1 LARGGNCHSHS
12 ATAYGRALDAERG
25 GQYADK
31 RMSAWSKKILVVVAG
46 LVVLGFVIYRSSG
59 FINLADFSGAKL
71 WLVTRNANPYYL
83 LLSLF
88 GIYACY
94 ALRALRWQVLQ
105 RNLGPSSFWTI
116 YKLTLAGFSAIF
128 LLGRAGEPI
137 RPLLLARK
145 EKLPVADMFGL
156 FVLERLFDTAS
167 TAVIAGLGLLLFQAR
182 TQQSAG
188 QPGGASTT
196 LAAAAKT
203 TGSLLFA
210 GVLGAIVVLV
220 DLRLH
225 GTALLERRLQG
236 WRTSHGWR
244 HKVAGIILGF
254 ARGVQTIRTWGEL
267 GLAVLYSGLHW
278 VGVAVIYVW
287 ISHSLGGKLLT
298 IGLGDALLVLAFTMV
313 GSAVQLPGVG
323 GGSQLACFLA
333 YTTIFGVEKEPAA
346 AAAILI
352 WLITFAGCSLAGV
365 PLLIHEGMSLGEL
378 RRMAEQEEKQVE
390 QEEAAIN
397 AESGGDVNPKR
408 PDAMARKGAATR
420 KVLTAEDGS
429 AARRESALPGDSIE

>member
-1 LARGGNCHSHS
+1 MNSS
-12 ATAYGRALDAERG
+12 
-25 GQYADK
+25 
-31 RMSAWSKKILVVVAG
+31 SKKALVVVVG
-46 LVVLGFVIYRSSG
+46 LAILGFVIYRSSG

-71 WLVTRNANPYYL
+71 WLVSRNANPYYL
-83 LLSLF
+83 LLSLV

-94 ALRALRWQVLQ
+94 ALRAARWQVLQ

-145 EKLPVADMFGL
+145 EKLPIADMFGVY
-156 FVLERLFDTAS
+156 VLERLFDTAS
-167 TAVIAGLGLLLFQAR
+167 TAIIAGLGLVLFEAR
-182 TQQSAG
+182 TQSSG
-188 QPGGASTT
+188 QPGGASST
-196 LAAAAKT
+196 LAAAART
-203 TGSLLFA
+203 TGSLLFV
-210 GVLGAIVVLV
+210 GVLGAIALLV
-220 DLRLH
+220 YLRLH
-225 GTALLERRLQG
+225 GTAMLERRLHP
-236 WRTSHGWR
+236 WCASPGWR

-267 GLAVLYSGLHW
+267 ALAVLFSALHW
-278 VGVAVIYVW
+278 IGVALIYVW
-287 ISHSLGGKLLT
+287 ISHSLGGKLLN

-313 GSAVQLPGVG
+313 GSAIQLPGVG

-378 RRMAEQEEKQVE
+378 RRLAEHEKEEVQH
-390 QEEAAIN
+390 EE
-397 AESGGDVNPKR
+397 
-408 PDAMARKGAATR
+408 DAMDAGLGGTASVPRGKPVARENPAT
-420 KVLTAEDGS
+420 
-429 AARRESALPGDSIE
+429 PGESIE

>member
-1 LARGGNCHSHS
+1 MYSS
-12 ATAYGRALDAERG
+12 
-25 GQYADK
+25 
-31 RMSAWSKKILVVVAG
+31 SKKALVVVAG
-46 LVVLGFVIYRSSG
+46 LAILGFVVYRSSG

-71 WLVTRNANPYYL
+71 WLVSRNANPYYL
-83 LLSLF
+83 LLSLI

-94 ALRALRWQVLQ
+94 ALRAARWQVLQ
-105 RNLGPSSFWTI
+105 RNLGPSNFWTI

-145 EKLPVADMFGL
+145 EKLPIADMFGVY
-156 FVLERLFDTAS
+156 VLERLFDTAS
-167 TAVIAGLGLLLFQAR
+167 TAIIAGLGLVLFQAR
-182 TQQSAG
+182 TQQSGA
-188 QPGGASTT
+188 QPTGSSGA

-203 TGSLLFA
+203 TGSLLFV
-210 GVLGAIVVLV
+210 GVLGAIVLLV
-220 DLRLH
+220 YLRLH
-225 GTALLERRLQG
+225 GTAMLERRLHP
-236 WRTSHGWR
+236 WRASPGWR

-254 ARGVQTIRTWGEL
+254 ARGVQTIRTWSEL
-267 GLAVLYSGLHW
+267 ALAALYSALHW
-278 VGVAVIYVW
+278 VGVALIYVW
-287 ISHSLGGKLLT
+287 ISHSLGGKLLD

-313 GSAVQLPGVG
+313 GSAIQLPGVG

-378 RRMAEQEEKQVE
+378 RRMAEHEKEEAEDE
-390 QEEAAIN
+390 QETVDNARDAA
-397 AESGGDVNPKR
+397 SGAPRRVPAD
-408 PDAMARKGAATR
+408 RKDPAT
-420 KVLTAEDGS
+420 
-429 AARRESALPGDSIE
+429 PGESIE

>member
-1 LARGGNCHSHS
+1 MHPP
-12 ATAYGRALDAERG
+12 RALRFPSPTGRVHLLDDGRC

-31 RMSAWSKKILVVVAG
+31 SMRASSRKLLLVVVGVA
-46 LVVLGFVIYRSSG
+46 VLGFIIYRSSG
-59 FINLADFSGAKL
+59 FINLANFSGAKL
-71 WLVTRNANPYYL
+71 WQVARSANPYYL
-83 LLSLF
+83 LLSLI

-105 RNLGPSSFWTI
+105 RNLGPSSLWTI
-116 YKLTLAGFSAIF
+116 YKLTLAGFATIF

-167 TAVIAGLGLLLFQAR
+167 TAIIAGLGLVLFQAR
-182 TQQSAG
+182 TQQSSL
-188 QPGGASTT
+188 QPTGSSGT

-203 TGSLLFA
+203 TGSLLFI
-210 GVLGAIVVLV
+210 GVLGAIAVLV
-220 DLRLH
+220 YLRLH
-225 GTALLERRLQG
+225 GTALLERQLHG
-236 WRTSHGWR
+236 WRASPGWR

-254 ARGVQTIRTWGEL
+254 ARGVQTIRTWSEL
-267 GLAVLYSGLHW
+267 ALAVLYSALHW
-278 VGVAVIYVW
+278 VGVALTYVW

-352 WLITFAGCSLAGV
+352 WLITFAGCSLAGI

-378 RRMAEQEEKQVE
+378 RRMAENEKEEVE
-390 QEEAAIN
+390 HEEEAKEA
-397 AESGGDVNPKR
+397 GV
-408 PDAMARKGAATR
+408 
-420 KVLTAEDGS
+420 DGS
-429 AARRESALPGDSIE
+429 ANGSRGGPAVRKDLPARGESTE